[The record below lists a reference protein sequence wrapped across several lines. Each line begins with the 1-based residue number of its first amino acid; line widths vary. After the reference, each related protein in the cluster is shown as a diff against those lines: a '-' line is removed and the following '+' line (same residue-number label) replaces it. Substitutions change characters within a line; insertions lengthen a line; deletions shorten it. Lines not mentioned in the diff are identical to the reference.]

1 MSVLTLV
8 RYWGVVYALILIG
21 GGIVGYTKKKSMASL
36 IAGSFSGSLILV
48 AVNFCS
54 QDNFLPSLFSLSV
67 MSLGLLAFFWERY
80 VKADR
85 KFMPSGLMALISGF
99 SLLLFY
105 GSLVMSY
112 LVLRSCDIDVVRV
125 SVCGDSEGLFDR

>member
-1 MSVLTLV
+1 MSFLNIV

-21 GGIVGYTKKKSMASL
+21 GGIVGYTKKNSKASI
-36 IAGSFSGSLILV
+36 IAGSLSGSLILV

-54 QDNFLPSLFSLSV
+54 EDNFLPSLFALSV

-85 KFMPSGLMALISGF
+85 MFMPSGLMAIISGF
-99 SLLLFY
+99 SLFLFY
-105 GSLVMSY
+105 GSLVMSC
-112 LVLRSCDIDVVRV
+112 LKLCSCNIDVVRV
-125 SVCGDSEGLFDR
+125 SVCGDSERLFDR